1 MSVMRTFIHFSVFI
15 FFFAFLCSCKTES
28 IYADVIF
35 INGNIYTV
43 DSLKPSASVLAVS
56 NHRIIGLGDN
66 NIIDEFKNAD
76 TKIID
81 LENSFVMPGFIEGHG
96 HFGGFGEG
104 LQNLN
109 FLHSKSWDDVIKLV
123 EEKVKTAKPGEWIVG
138 RGWHQEKW
146 DEIPLNN
153 VLGYPFHDE
162 LSAISPNNPVLLR
175 HASGH
180 AVFANE
186 RAMKEAGISKESPN
200 PLGGEIVRDL
210 DGEAIGVFEERAMN
224 LVSGSYQDYLKS
236 LDPERQKKIWFE
248 GLELAQKECLKN
260 GITSFQDA
268 GTKFKE
274 LQWLRE
280 WAESGNMDI
289 RLWAMI
295 RESYDDMDGKL
306 NGFPWLNLGDYH
318 FTVRAIKSEVDGA
331 LGAFGAWLLK
341 PYADKYGFSG
351 QNTTPLEE
359 VDKIA
364 NLAAKHQLQFCV
376 HAIGDRANKEV
387 LDIFEQKIIQMNGKE
402 SPRWRMEHAQHL
414 DTLDIPRFK
423 KWGIIASMQGI
434 HCTSDA
440 PFVVKR
446 LGVERSRT
454 GAYPWRSLIDNGALI
469 ANGTDVPV
477 EEIDPIAC
485 FYASVTRKRADTG
498 FEFFPEQRMTRKEA
512 ISSYTLW
519 NAFAAFEENDKG
531 SLSIGKL
538 ADMVVLSN
546 NLLTCSDE
554 DILNTKVLMTIV
566 GGDIK
571 YRK

>member
-1 MSVMRTFIHFSVFI
+1 MRTFIHFSVFI
-15 FFFAFLCSCKTES
+15 FFIAFLCSCKKEN

-35 INGNIYTV
+35 INGSIYTV

-56 NHRIIGLGDN
+56 NHRIIGLGDD
-66 NIIDEFKNAD
+66 NIIEKFKNAD
-76 TKIID
+76 SKIID

-210 DGEAIGVFEERAMN
+210 EGEAIGVFEERAMN

-364 NLAAKHQLQFCV
+364 SLAAKHQLQFCV

-387 LDIFEQKIIQMNGKE
+387 LDIFEQKIIQMKGKE

-498 FEFFPEQRMTRKEA
+498 FEFFPEQRMSRKEA

-566 GGDIK
+566 GGEIK

>member
-1 MSVMRTFIHFSVFI
+1 MRTFIHFSVFI
-15 FFFAFLCSCKTES
+15 FFFAFLWSCKKES
-28 IYADVIF
+28 TYADVIF

-210 DGEAIGVFEERAMN
+210 EGEAIGVFEERAMN

-387 LDIFEQKIIQMNGKE
+387 LDIFEQKIIQMKGKE

-554 DILNTKVLMTIV
+554 DILNAKVLMTIV
-566 GGDIK
+566 GGEIK

>member
-1 MSVMRTFIHFSVFI
+1 MRTFIHFSVFI
-15 FFFAFLCSCKTES
+15 FFFAFFCSCKKES

-295 RESYDDMDGKL
+295 RESYADMDGKL

>member
-1 MSVMRTFIHFSVFI
+1 
-15 FFFAFLCSCKTES
+15 
-28 IYADVIF
+28 
-35 INGNIYTV
+35 
-43 DSLKPSASVLAVS
+43 
-56 NHRIIGLGDN
+56 
-66 NIIDEFKNAD
+66 
-76 TKIID
+76 
-81 LENSFVMPGFIEGHG
+81 
-96 HFGGFGEG
+96 
-104 LQNLN
+104 
-109 FLHSKSWDDVIKLV
+109 
-123 EEKVKTAKPGEWIVG
+123 
-138 RGWHQEKW
+138 
-146 DEIPLNN
+146 
-153 VLGYPFHDE
+153 
-162 LSAISPNNPVLLR
+162 
-175 HASGH
+175 
-180 AVFANE
+180 
-186 RAMKEAGISKESPN
+186 
-200 PLGGEIVRDL
+200 
-210 DGEAIGVFEERAMN
+210 
-224 LVSGSYQDYLKS
+224 
-236 LDPERQKKIWFE
+236 
-248 GLELAQKECLKN
+248 
-260 GITSFQDA
+260 
-268 GTKFKE
+268 
-274 LQWLRE
+274 
-280 WAESGNMDI
+280 
-289 RLWAMI
+289 
-295 RESYDDMDGKL
+295 MDGKL

-318 FTVRAIKSEVDGA
+318 LTVRAIKSEVDGA

-364 NLAAKHQLQFCV
+364 SLAAKHQLQFCV

-387 LDIFEQKIIQMNGKE
+387 LDIFEQKIIQMKGKE

-498 FEFFPEQRMTRKEA
+498 FEFFPEQRMSRKEA

-566 GGDIK
+566 GGEIK

>member
-1 MSVMRTFIHFSVFI
+1 MRTFIHFSVFI
-15 FFFAFLCSCKTES
+15 FFFAFICSCKKES

-66 NIIDEFKNAD
+66 NIIDEFKNED

-210 DGEAIGVFEERAMN
+210 EGEAIGVFEERAMN

-364 NLAAKHQLQFCV
+364 SLAAKHQLQFCV

-387 LDIFEQKIIQMNGKE
+387 LDIFEQKIIQMKIKE

-498 FEFFPEQRMTRKEA
+498 FEFFPEQRMSRKEA

-566 GGDIK
+566 GGEIK

>member
-1 MSVMRTFIHFSVFI
+1 MRTFIHFSVFI
-15 FFFAFLCSCKTES
+15 FFFAFLCSCKKES

-35 INGNIYTV
+35 INGNFYTV

-210 DGEAIGVFEERAMN
+210 EGEAIGVFEERAMN

-295 RESYDDMDGKL
+295 RESYADMDGKL

-387 LDIFEQKIIQMNGKE
+387 LDIFEQKIIQMKGQE

-566 GGDIK
+566 GGEIK

>member
-1 MSVMRTFIHFSVFI
+1 MRTFIHFSVFI
-15 FFFAFLCSCKTES
+15 FFIAFLCSCKKEN

-35 INGNIYTV
+35 INGSIYTV

-66 NIIDEFKNAD
+66 NIIDKFKNSD

-81 LENSFVMPGFIEGHG
+81 LENFFVMPGFIEGHG

-210 DGEAIGVFEERAMN
+210 EGEAIGVFEERAMN

-364 NLAAKHQLQFCV
+364 SLAAKHQLQFCV

-387 LDIFEQKIIQMNGKE
+387 LDIFEQKIIQMKIKE

-498 FEFFPEQRMTRKEA
+498 FEFFPEQRMSRKEA

-566 GGDIK
+566 GGEIK

>member
-1 MSVMRTFIHFSVFI
+1 
-15 FFFAFLCSCKTES
+15 
-28 IYADVIF
+28 VI
-35 INGNIYTV
+35 
-43 DSLKPSASVLAVS
+43 AVR
-56 NHRIIGLGDN
+56 NQRIIGLGDK
-66 NIIDEFKNAD
+66 NIIDKFKNAD

-146 DEIPLNN
+146 DKIPLNN

-210 DGEAIGVFEERAMN
+210 EGEAIGVFEERAMN
-224 LVSGSYQDYLKS
+224 LVSSSYQDYLKS
-236 LDPERQKKIWFE
+236 LEPERQKKIWFE

-260 GITSFQDA
+260 GVTSFQDA

-295 RESYDDMDGKL
+295 RESYDDMEGKL

-387 LDIFEQKIIQMNGKE
+387 LDIFEQKIIQMKSKE

-498 FEFFPEQRMTRKEA
+498 FEFFPEQRMTRREA

-566 GGDIK
+566 GGEIK

>member
-1 MSVMRTFIHFSVFI
+1 MRTFIHFSVFI
-15 FFFAFLCSCKTES
+15 FFFAFFCSCKKES

-109 FLHSKSWDDVIKLV
+109 FLHSKSWDEVIKLV

>member
-1 MSVMRTFIHFSVFI
+1 MRTFIHFSVFI

-109 FLHSKSWDDVIKLV
+109 FLHSKSWDDVINLV

-566 GGDIK
+566 GGEIK

>member
-1 MSVMRTFIHFSVFI
+1 MRTFIHFSVFI
-15 FFFAFLCSCKTES
+15 FFFAFFCSCKKES

-146 DEIPLNN
+146 NEIPLNN

-295 RESYDDMDGKL
+295 RESYADMDGKL

>member
-1 MSVMRTFIHFSVFI
+1 MRTFIHFSVFI
-15 FFFAFLCSCKTES
+15 FFIAFLCSCKKEN

-35 INGNIYTV
+35 INGSIYTV

-56 NHRIIGLGDN
+56 NHRIIGLGDD
-66 NIIDEFKNAD
+66 NIIEKFKNAD
-76 TKIID
+76 SKIID

-210 DGEAIGVFEERAMN
+210 EGEAIGVFEERAMN

-364 NLAAKHQLQFCV
+364 SLAAKHQLQFCV

-387 LDIFEQKIIQMNGKE
+387 LDIFEQKIIQMKGKE

>member
-1 MSVMRTFIHFSVFI
+1 MRTFIHFSILI
-15 FFFAFLCSCKTES
+15 FFFAFLWSCKKES

-35 INGNIYTV
+35 INGNFYTV
-43 DSLKPSASVLAVS
+43 DSLKPSVSVLAVS

-66 NIIDEFKNAD
+66 NIIDKFKNAD

-210 DGEAIGVFEERAMN
+210 EGEAIGVFEERAMN

-306 NGFPWLNLGDYH
+306 NDFPWLNLGDYH

-364 NLAAKHQLQFCV
+364 SLAAKHQLQFCV

-387 LDIFEQKIIQMNGKE
+387 LDIFEQKIIQMKGKE

-498 FEFFPEQRMTRKEA
+498 FEFFPEQRMSRKEA

-566 GGDIK
+566 GGEIK

>member
-1 MSVMRTFIHFSVFI
+1 MRTFIHFSVFI
-15 FFFAFLCSCKTES
+15 FFFAFFCSCKKES

-43 DSLKPSASVLAVS
+43 DSLKPSASVIAVS
-56 NHRIIGLGDN
+56 NHRPMGLGDN
-66 NIIDEFKNAD
+66 KIRDEFKNAD
-76 TKIID
+76 TTIID

>member
-1 MSVMRTFIHFSVFI
+1 MRTFIHFSVFI

-387 LDIFEQKIIQMNGKE
+387 LDIFEQKIIQMKGKE

-566 GGDIK
+566 GGEIK

>member
-1 MSVMRTFIHFSVFI
+1 MRTFIHFSILI
-15 FFFAFLCSCKTES
+15 FFFAFLWSCKKES

-35 INGNIYTV
+35 VNGNFYTV

-66 NIIDEFKNAD
+66 NIIDKFKNAD

-210 DGEAIGVFEERAMN
+210 EGEAIGVFEERAMN

-306 NGFPWLNLGDYH
+306 NDFPWLNLGDYH

-364 NLAAKHQLQFCV
+364 SLAAKHQLQFCV

-387 LDIFEQKIIQMNGKE
+387 LDIFEQKIIQMKGKE

-498 FEFFPEQRMTRKEA
+498 FEFFPEQRMSRKEA

-566 GGDIK
+566 GGEIK

>member
-1 MSVMRTFIHFSVFI
+1 MRTFIHFSVFI
-15 FFFAFLCSCKTES
+15 FFFAFICSCKKES

-66 NIIDEFKNAD
+66 DIIEKFKNAD

-180 AVFANE
+180 AVFANQ

-414 DTLDIPRFK
+414 DTLDIPRFN

-566 GGDIK
+566 GGEIK

>member
-1 MSVMRTFIHFSVFI
+1 MRTFIHFSVFI
-15 FFFAFLCSCKTES
+15 FFIAFLCSCKKEN

-35 INGNIYTV
+35 INGSIYTV

-56 NHRIIGLGDN
+56 NHRIIGLGDD
-66 NIIDEFKNAD
+66 NIIEKFKNAD
-76 TKIID
+76 SKIID

-210 DGEAIGVFEERAMN
+210 EGEAIGVFEERAMN

-387 LDIFEQKIIQMNGKE
+387 LDIFEQKIIQMKGKE

>member
-1 MSVMRTFIHFSVFI
+1 MRTFIHFSVFI
-15 FFFAFLCSCKTES
+15 FFFAFICSCKKES

-387 LDIFEQKIIQMNGKE
+387 LDIFEQKIIQMKGKE

-566 GGDIK
+566 GGEIK

>member
-1 MSVMRTFIHFSVFI
+1 MRTFIHFSVFI
-15 FFFAFLCSCKTES
+15 FFFAFICSCKKES

-66 NIIDEFKNAD
+66 DIIEKFKNAD

>member
-1 MSVMRTFIHFSVFI
+1 MRTLIHYSVFI
-15 FFFAFLCSCKTES
+15 FFFTFLWSCKKES
-28 IYADVIF
+28 TYADVIF
-35 INGNIYTV
+35 VNGNIYTV
-43 DSLKPSASVLAVS
+43 DSLKPSATVIAVA
-56 NHRIIGLGDN
+56 NHRIIGLGDK

-295 RESYDDMDGKL
+295 RESYADMDGKL

-359 VDKIA
+359 VDKIT

>member
-1 MSVMRTFIHFSVFI
+1 MRTFIHFSVFI
-15 FFFAFLCSCKTES
+15 FFFAFLCSCKKES

>member
-1 MSVMRTFIHFSVFI
+1 MRTFIHFSVFI
-15 FFFAFLCSCKTES
+15 FFFAFFCSCKKES

-295 RESYDDMDGKL
+295 RESYADMDGKL

-387 LDIFEQKIIQMNGKE
+387 LDIFEQKIIQMKGKE

-446 LGVERSRT
+446 LGVERSRN

-554 DILNTKVLMTIV
+554 DILSTKVLMTIV
-566 GGDIK
+566 GGEIK

>member
-1 MSVMRTFIHFSVFI
+1 MRTFIHFSVFI
-15 FFFAFLCSCKTES
+15 FFFAFICSCKKES

-66 NIIDEFKNAD
+66 NIIDEFKNED

-210 DGEAIGVFEERAMN
+210 EGEAIGVFEERAMN

-295 RESYDDMDGKL
+295 RESYADMDGKL

-387 LDIFEQKIIQMNGKE
+387 LDIFEQKIIQMKGKE
-402 SPRWRMEHAQHL
+402 APRWRMEHAQHL

-566 GGDIK
+566 GGEIK

>member
-1 MSVMRTFIHFSVFI
+1 MRTFIHFSVFI
-15 FFFAFLCSCKTES
+15 FFFAFICSCKKES

-236 LDPERQKKIWFE
+236 LDHERQKKIWFE

>member
-1 MSVMRTFIHFSVFI
+1 MRTLIHFSVFI
-15 FFFAFLCSCKTES
+15 FFFAFLWSCKKES
-28 IYADVIF
+28 IHADVIF

-66 NIIDEFKNAD
+66 DVIEKFKNAE

-210 DGEAIGVFEERAMN
+210 EGEAIGVFEERAMN

-306 NGFPWLNLGDYH
+306 NDFPWLNLGDYH

-387 LDIFEQKIIQMNGKE
+387 LDIFEQKIIQMKGKE

-531 SLSIGKL
+531 SLAIGKL

-566 GGDIK
+566 GGEIK

>member
-1 MSVMRTFIHFSVFI
+1 
-15 FFFAFLCSCKTES
+15 
-28 IYADVIF
+28 VIA
-35 INGNIYTV
+35 IKNQ
-43 DSLKPSASVLAVS
+43 
-56 NHRIIGLGDN
+56 RIIGVGESS
-66 NIIDEFKNAD
+66 IIKDFKGEK
-76 TKIID
+76 TKVID
-81 LENSFVMPGFIEGHG
+81 VNKAFVMPGFIEGHG

-104 LQNLN
+104 LQQLN
-109 FLHSKSWDDVIKLV
+109 FLHATSWRDIIAMV
-123 EEKVKTAKPGEWIVG
+123 EEKVKTAKPGEWIIG

-146 DEIPLNN
+146 MEVPENN
-153 VLGYPFHDE
+153 VLGYPFHHE
-162 LSAISPNNPVLLR
+162 LSAISPDNPVLLR

-180 AVFANE
+180 AIYANE
-186 RAMKEAGISKESPN
+186 KAMKLAGISREIPN
-200 PLGGEIVRDL
+200 PMGGEIVRDRE
-210 DGEAIGVFEERAMN
+210 GNAIGVFEERAMN
-224 LVSGSYQDYLKS
+224 LVLGTYQEYLKS
-236 LDPERQKKIWFE
+236 LEPSERKRIWFQ
-248 GLELAQKECLKN
+248 GLELAQQECLKN

-268 GTKFKE
+268 GTKLNE
-274 LQWLRE
+274 LNWLRE
-280 WAESGNMDI
+280 WAESGKMEI

-295 RESYDDMDGKL
+295 RERFDDMNGKL
-306 NGFPWLNLGDYH
+306 DAFPWLNLSDYH
-318 FTVRAIKSEVDGA
+318 LTVRAIKSEVDGA

-364 NLAAKHQLQFCV
+364 SLAAKHQLQFCV

-387 LDIFEQKIIQMNGKE
+387 LHIFEKQIGRMNTE
-402 SPRWRMEHAQHL
+402 NYFPRWRMEHAQHL

-454 GAYPWRSLIDNGALI
+454 GAYPWRSLIDSGALI

-485 FYASVTRKRADTG
+485 FYASVTRKRADNG
-498 FEFFPEQRMTRKEA
+498 FAFFPEQRMTRKEA
-512 ISSYTLW
+512 VSSYTLW
-519 NAFAAFEENDKG
+519 NAYAAFEDKDKG
-531 SLSIGKL
+531 SISAGKL
-538 ADMVVLSN
+538 ADLVVLSN
-546 NLLTCSDE
+546 DLLACSDE
-554 DILNTKVLMTIV
+554 EILNTKVLMTVI

-571 YRK
+571 YKR

>member
-1 MSVMRTFIHFSVFI
+1 MRTFIHFSVFI
-15 FFFAFLCSCKTES
+15 FFFAFFCSCKKES

-109 FLHSKSWDDVIKLV
+109 FLHSKSWDEVIKLV

-146 DEIPLNN
+146 NEIPLNN

-295 RESYDDMDGKL
+295 RESYDEMDGKL
-306 NGFPWLNLGDYH
+306 KGFPWLNLGDYH

>member
-1 MSVMRTFIHFSVFI
+1 MRTFIHFSVFI
-15 FFFAFLCSCKTES
+15 FFFAFICSCKKES

-210 DGEAIGVFEERAMN
+210 EGEAIGVFEERAMN

>member
-1 MSVMRTFIHFSVFI
+1 MRTFIHFSVFI
-15 FFFAFLCSCKTES
+15 FFFAFFCSCKKES

-180 AVFANE
+180 AVFANQ

>member
-1 MSVMRTFIHFSVFI
+1 MRTFIHFSVFI
-15 FFFAFLCSCKTES
+15 FFFAFLCSCKKES

-35 INGNIYTV
+35 INGNFYTV

>member
-1 MSVMRTFIHFSVFI
+1 MRTFIHFSVFI
-15 FFFAFLCSCKTES
+15 FFFAFICSCKKES

-66 NIIDEFKNAD
+66 DIIEKFKNAD

-109 FLHSKSWDDVIKLV
+109 FLHSKSWDDVINLV

>member
-15 FFFAFLCSCKTES
+15 FFFAFICSCKKES

>member
-1 MSVMRTFIHFSVFI
+1 MRTFIHFSVFI
-15 FFFAFLCSCKTES
+15 FFFAFFCSCKKES

-146 DEIPLNN
+146 NEIPLNN

>member
-1 MSVMRTFIHFSVFI
+1 MRTFIHFSVFI
-15 FFFAFLCSCKTES
+15 FFFAFICSCKKES

-210 DGEAIGVFEERAMN
+210 EGEAIGVFEERAMN

-554 DILNTKVLMTIV
+554 DILNTNVLMTIV
-566 GGDIK
+566 GGEIK

>member
-1 MSVMRTFIHFSVFI
+1 MRTFIHFSVFI
-15 FFFAFLCSCKTES
+15 FFFAFICSCKKES

-81 LENSFVMPGFIEGHG
+81 LENSFVMPGFIEGPG

-180 AVFANE
+180 AVFANQ

>member
-1 MSVMRTFIHFSVFI
+1 MRTFIHFSVFI

-180 AVFANE
+180 AVFANQ

-387 LDIFEQKIIQMNGKE
+387 LDIFEQKIIQMKGKE

>member
-1 MSVMRTFIHFSVFI
+1 MRTYIHFSVFI
-15 FFFAFLCSCKTES
+15 NIFAFFCSCKKES

-295 RESYDDMDGKL
+295 RESYADMDGKL